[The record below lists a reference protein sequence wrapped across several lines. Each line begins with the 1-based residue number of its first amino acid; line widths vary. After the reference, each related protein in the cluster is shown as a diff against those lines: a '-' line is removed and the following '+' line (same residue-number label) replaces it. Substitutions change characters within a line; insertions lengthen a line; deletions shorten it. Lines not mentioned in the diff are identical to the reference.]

1 MHRTG
6 PTTRPAAT
14 RPGPL
19 TDAATSTS
27 ATDSLSTPPLE
38 RGQVAGYALFLDVDG
53 TLLPFADRPD
63 GVGVDARLLALVTEL
78 HGRLDGAVALVSGR
92 TLPTLDA
99 LFRPLRLPAGGLH
112 GLELRYPDG
121 AVMRWPVDREA
132 LARLRAGMTAIVQ
145 RQPRLLLEDKGSS
158 LALHYRQAPALAES
172 ALAAAAGLVAALGPA
187 FVLQPGDHVAEV
199 RPAGADKGRA
209 LTALMAGKPFA
220 GRQPVML
227 GDDLTDEHAFA
238 AAQRLGGFGVVV
250 GRRRPTVARHALT
263 DVGEVRAW
271 LTLLA
276 RRLEPESSS

>member
-1 MHRTG
+1 M
-6 PTTRPAAT
+6 
-14 RPGPL
+14 
-19 TDAATSTS
+19 S
-27 ATDSLSTPPLE
+27 APPLE
-38 RGQVAGYALFLDVDG
+38 RRQAAGYALFLDVDG

-63 GVGVDARLLALVTEL
+63 AVGVDPGLLGLIAEL
-78 HGRLDGAVALVSGR
+78 GERLDGAVALVSGR
-92 TLPTLDA
+92 SLATLDS
-99 LFRPLRLPAGGLH
+99 LFRPLRLSAGGLH

-121 AVMRWPVDREA
+121 GLVKWPVDREA
-132 LARLRAGMTAIVQ
+132 LARLRAGMSAIVQ
-145 RQPRLLLEDKGSS
+145 RQPRLLLEDKGAS
-158 LALHYRQAPALAES
+158 LALHYRQTPALAES

-209 LTALMAGKPFA
+209 LAALMTATPFA

-250 GRRRPTVARHALT
+250 GRRRPTVARHALP
-263 DVGEVRAW
+263 DIGAVRAW

-276 RRLEPESSS
+276 RRLAPEAAP